1 MQLAMQKSKRFP
13 LPSKKMDLSSVPAG
27 IFDGGIKEPAFA
39 AKFGEMAS
47 LWPHIEDKMID
58 VLTELL
64 GGDYG
69 LPSRQIYRSIISPQ
83 ARIKVLRSLLER
95 TEMNQRKDKIYD
107 EILNE
112 FASLNNLRNT
122 YLHGLWHTHEGGR
135 VFFIEASVDETSLF
149 ENREVKIEEIVSAI
163 GKMTD
168 LEDRISDLI
177 DGEQEIR
184 EAQST

>member
-1 MQLAMQKSKRFP
+1 MQKPKRFP
-13 LPSKKMDLSSVPAG
+13 VSSKKLDLSSVPSGGYA
-27 IFDGGIKEPAFA
+27 GGIKDPAFA

-47 LWPHIEDKMID
+47 LWPHIEDNMID

-83 ARIKVLRSLLER
+83 ARIKVLRSLLQR
-95 TEMNQRKDKIYD
+95 TEMNQSKDKIYD
-107 EILNE
+107 EILDK
-112 FASLNNLRNT
+112 FSSLNDLRNT
-122 YLHGLWHTHEGGR
+122 YLHGLWHTHESGR

-149 ENREVKIEEIVSAI
+149 ENRVVKIEEIVSAI
-163 GKMTD
+163 RKMTE
-168 LEDRISDLI
+168 LEDRIASLI
-177 DGEQEIR
+177 DGEHEIR

>member
-1 MQLAMQKSKRFP
+1 MQPKRFP
-13 LPSKKMDLSSVPAG
+13 VSSKKLDLSNVPSGGYA
-27 IFDGGIKEPAFA
+27 GGIQEPAFA

-64 GGDYG
+64 GGDYE
-69 LPSRQIYRSIISPQ
+69 LPARQIYRSIISPQ

-107 EILNE
+107 EIISE
-112 FASLNNLRNT
+112 FATLNNLRNT
-122 YLHGLWHTHEGGR
+122 YLHGLWHTHESGR

-149 ENREVKIEEIVSAI
+149 ENREIHVEEIVSAI
-163 GKMTD
+163 GKMTA
-168 LEDRISDLI
+168 LENRIGFLI
-177 DGEQEIR
+177 DGEQDLR
-184 EAQST
+184 EASST